1 MPRSRPL
8 WRLAAHAI
16 LFVAALVM
24 VVPLVWIV
32 LTAFKERNEVFS
44 LVPQWLPAHPTFNNF
59 LGVLDAMPFWRYYWN
74 TLVVAFGILAV
85 QLVTITLAAY
95 AFARMEFPGRDAL
108 FILLLVQLM
117 IAPQSTVIQ
126 NYLTVTSLGLLDT
139 KLAIMAP
146 YLASAFGT
154 FLLRQ
159 TFKGIPRELEEAA
172 ALDGCGGFRFL
183 FHVAIPLALP
193 GYLAFGLVSLTYHW
207 NEFFWPLVVTETTNA
222 RTLTLG
228 LGIFAQTAEGSAD
241 WTMLMAMTLMVIA
254 VPLVLFLVFQKR
266 FINSFMQSGLGG

>member
-1 MPRSRPL
+1 MRSRTTWSPAVHVI
-8 WRLAAHAI
+8 LA
-16 LFVAALVM
+16 LAALVM
-24 VVPLVWIV
+24 IVPLVWIV

-44 LVPQWLPAHPTFNNF
+44 QIPQWLPANPTFMNF
-59 LGVLDAMPFWRYYWN
+59 LGVLEAMPFWQYYWN
-74 TLVVAFGILAV
+74 TIAVSFGLLAI
-85 QLVTITLAAY
+85 QLVTVTLAAY
-95 AFARMEFPGRDAL
+95 AFARMTFPGRDLL

-117 IAPQSTVIQ
+117 IAPQSTVVQ
-126 NYLTVTSLGLLDT
+126 NYITVTRLGLLDT

-146 YLASAFGT
+146 YLASAYGT

-159 TFKGIPRELEEAA
+159 TFKGIPKELEEAA
-172 ALDGCGGFRFL
+172 ALDGCGGIRFL
-183 FHVAIPLALP
+183 LHVAIPLALP
-193 GYLAFGLVSLTYHW
+193 GYLAFGLVSITYHW
-207 NEFFWPLVVTETTNA
+207 NEFFWPLVVTETTKS

-254 VPLVLFLVFQKR
+254 VPLIVFLVFQRR

>member
-1 MPRSRPL
+1 M
-8 WRLAAHAI
+8 
-16 LFVAALVM
+16 VM
-24 VVPLVWIV
+24 PLVWIV
-32 LTAFKERNEVFS
+32 LTAFKERNEIFS

-95 AFARMEFPGRDAL
+95 AFARMEFWGRDVL
-108 FILLLVQLM
+108 FFLLLVQLM
-117 IAPQSTVIQ
+117 IAPQSTVVQ
-126 NYLTVTSLGLLDT
+126 NYITVTRLGLLDT

-159 TFKGIPRELEEAA
+159 TFKGIPKELEEAA
-172 ALDGCGGFRFL
+172 DLDGCGGFRFL
-183 FHVAIPLALP
+183 LHVAIPLALP

-207 NEFFWPLVVTETTNA
+207 NEFFWPLVVTETTKS

-228 LGIFAQTAEGSAD
+228 LGIFAQTTEGSAD
-241 WTMLMAMTLMVIA
+241 WTMLMAATLMVIA
-254 VPLVLFLVFQKR
+254 VPLGLFLVFQKR

>member
-1 MPRSRPL
+1 MRSRPL
-8 WRLAAHAI
+8 WRLAIHS
-16 LFVAALVM
+16 LLLVAALVM
-24 VVPLVWIV
+24 VLPLLWIV

-44 LVPQWLPAHPTFNNF
+44 LVPQWLPTRPTFNNF
-59 LGVLDAMPFWRYYWN
+59 LGVLDSMPFWRYYWN
-74 TLVVAFGILAV
+74 TLVVAFGLLAI

-95 AFARMEFPGRDAL
+95 AFARMEFWGRDVL
-108 FILLLVQLM
+108 FIMLLVQLM

-126 NYLTVTSLGLLDT
+126 NYLTLSGLGLLDT
-139 KLAIMAP
+139 RLGIMAP

-159 TFKGIPRELEEAA
+159 TFRSIPKELEEAA
-172 ALDGCGGFRFL
+172 SLDGCGGFRFL
-183 FHVAIPLALP
+183 AHIAVPLAVP
-193 GYLAFGLVSLTYHW
+193 GYLAFALVSLTYHW
-207 NEFFWPLVVTETTNA
+207 NEFFWPLVITETNKA

-241 WTMLMAMTLMVIA
+241 WTMLMAATLMVIA
-254 VPLVLFLVFQKR
+254 VPLLCFLIFQRR

>member
-1 MPRSRPL
+1 MRSRSGWSL
-8 WRLAAHAI
+8 TVHALLLAA
-16 LFVAALVM
+16 ALMM

-44 LVPQWLPAHPTFNNF
+44 QIPQWLPAHPTFNNF
-59 LGVLDAMPFWRYYWN
+59 LGVLDAMPFWQYYWN
-74 TLVVAFGILAV
+74 TIVVAFGILAIQV
-85 QLVTITLAAY
+85 VTITLAAY
-95 AFARMEFPGRDAL
+95 AFARMQFWGRDVL

-126 NYLTVTSLGLLDT
+126 NYITVTRLGLLDT

-159 TFKGIPRELEEAA
+159 TFKGIPKELEEAA
-172 ALDGCGGFRFL
+172 ALDGCGTLRFL
-183 FHVAIPLALP
+183 LYVAIPLALP
-193 GYLAFGLVSLTYHW
+193 GYLAFGLVSITYHW
-207 NEFFWPLVVTETTNA
+207 NEFFWPLVVTETTGS

-254 VPLVLFLVFQKR
+254 VPLAAFLLFQRR

>member
-1 MPRSRPL
+1 MPSRRL
-8 WRLAAHAI
+8 WRLTVHAL
-16 LFVAALVM
+16 LFLAALVV
-24 VVPLVWIV
+24 VVPFAWIT
-32 LTAFKERNEVFS
+32 LTAFKERSEVFS
-44 LVPQWLPAHPTFNNF
+44 LIPQWLPSHPTLKNF
-59 LGVLDAMPFWRYYWN
+59 SDVLDAMPFWRYYWN

-95 AFARMEFPGRDAL
+95 AFARMNFWGRDVL
-108 FILLLVQLM
+108 FFLLLVQLM

-126 NYLTVTSLGLLDT
+126 NYLTLSSLGLLDT
-139 KLAIMAP
+139 RLAIMAP

-159 TFKGIPRELEEAA
+159 TFKSIPKELEEAA
-172 ALDGCGGFRFL
+172 SLDGCGGLRF
-183 FHVAIPLALP
+183 VAYIAVPLAVP

-207 NEFFWPLVVTETTNA
+207 NEFFWPLVITETSRA

-241 WTMLMAMTLMVIA
+241 WTMLMAATLMVIA
-254 VPLVLFLVFQKR
+254 VPLLLFLVFQRR